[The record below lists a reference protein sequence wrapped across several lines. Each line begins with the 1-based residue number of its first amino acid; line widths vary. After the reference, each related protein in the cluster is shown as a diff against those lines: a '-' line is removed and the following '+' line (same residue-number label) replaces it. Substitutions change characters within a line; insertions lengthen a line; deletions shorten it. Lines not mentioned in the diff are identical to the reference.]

1 MKKINKIKVLVAD
14 DHDIYLDGLMALLR
28 AYPEI
33 EVVGSAKDGKQL
45 MQMAE
50 KHKPDVILTDLR
62 MPVVDGI
69 TAIRLITIS
78 SRPVPML
85 ALSNYDDDSH
95 ITEAMEAGAKGYII
109 KNSQKGEIIDA
120 IRTVHGGYD
129 HFSPATS
136 LTLNMALSK
145 SRVSPGRIAVHDMYS
160 PREKEIIRMICQ
172 QRSNREIAERLF
184 MGQRTIEGKRKRIM
198 EKMGVDNSV
207 GVALYAVKNG
217 LFNIE
222 ELR

>member
-1 MKKINKIKVLVAD
+1 MKQKNKIKVLVAD
-14 DHDIYLDGLMALLR
+14 DHDIYLDGLTALLCT
-28 AYPEI
+28 YPEI
-33 EVVGSAKDGKQL
+33 ELVGSAKDGKEL
-45 MQMAE
+45 MEMADRY
-50 KHKPDVILTDLR
+50 KPDVILTDLR

-69 TAIRLITIS
+69 TAIRLISIS
-78 SRPVPML
+78 PRPVPMV
-85 ALSNYDDDSH
+85 ALSNYDDDGH

-120 IRTVHGGYD
+120 IRTVYSGHD
-129 HFSPATS
+129 HYSPATS
-136 LTLNMALSK
+136 LKLKISLSK
-145 SRVSPGRIAVHDMYS
+145 SKLSPGRIAVNDLYS

-172 QRSNREIAERLF
+172 QRSNREIGERLF
-184 MGQRTIEGKRKRIM
+184 MGKRTVEGKRKKIM

>member
-1 MKKINKIKVLVAD
+1 MKKLRKIKVLVAD
-14 DHDIYLDGLMALLR
+14 DHDIYLDGLTALLCT
-28 AYPEI
+28 YPEI
-33 EVVGSAKDGKQL
+33 ELVGSARDGKEL
-45 MQMAE
+45 MEMAR
-50 KHKPDVILTDLR
+50 KCKPDVILTDLR

-69 TAIRLITIS
+69 TAIRLIGIS

-95 ITEAMEAGAKGYII
+95 ITDAMEAGAKGYII

-120 IRTVHGGYD
+120 IRTVYSGRD
-129 HFSPATS
+129 HYSPATS
-136 LTLNMALSK
+136 LKLMTALSK
-145 SRVSPGRIAVHDMYS
+145 SNISSARIAVHEMFS

-184 MGQRTIEGKRKRIM
+184 MGKRTVEGKRKRIM

-207 GVALYAVKNG
+207 GVALYAVKHG
-217 LFNIE
+217 LFNLAD
-222 ELR
+222 LR